1 MNAFKLDTLHLI
13 MNSWYNFKGNEENI
27 QMNQKNHY
35 SKVNYRLVRSWL
47 INDSGWRLSVVAS
60 CS

>member
-1 MNAFKLDTLHLI
+1 MNAFKLDTPHLI
-13 MNSWYNFKGNEENI
+13 MNSWYNFKGNEESI
-27 QMNQKNHY
+27 HY